1 MHTHARLLGLCV
13 SSLALILS
21 SAFCSADDCPANM
34 QVTLTAEETLGNDYQ
49 PGDGTM
55 LKRYRFRPPAPYQS
69 PYPTVLLIPP
79 AEFKGADD
87 AGVTSERWASYDL
100 QQAGFLVFQVEHRLA
115 PPGYLD
121 GQPHGSGQDQTDR
134 PPESGRPPEQT
145 DDIKRQILAAVDDT
159 DCNQSIYLVG
169 GSSGASHA
177 LWVALDSASGAVT
190 RWDNNV
196 RVKIKAVV
204 GLSGIYDLGSR
215 DYGGQTFQAGTYVD
229 IIENYTN
236 THLMMQ
242 WYGTQEAASPMTLI
256 ANASSCPPVM
266 LFVSDDDTVPSN
278 QSTNMKTALLLQ
290 FPSVE
295 IDEYTLLTQTPMLS
309 STGTRRIR

>member
-1 MHTHARLLGLCV
+1 M
-13 SSLALILS
+13 
-21 SAFCSADDCPANM
+21 P
-34 QVTLTAEETLGNDYQ
+34 VTLTAEETLGIAYQ
-49 PGDGTM
+49 PGDQTM
-55 LKRYRFRPPAPYQS
+55 LKRYRFAPDPAIYGPG

-121 GQPHGSGQDQTDR
+121 GQPHGTGQDQTDR
-134 PPESGRPPEQT
+134 PAESGRPPEQT
-145 DDIKRQILAAVDDT
+145 DDTKRQILAALDDA
-159 DCNQSIYLVG
+159 DCNGSIYLIG
-169 GSSGASHA
+169 GSSGACHA

-190 RWDNNV
+190 LWNNDV
-196 RVKIKAVV
+196 RLKIKAVV
-204 GLSGIYDLGSR
+204 GLSGTYDLGSR
-215 DYGGQTFQAGTYVD
+215 TYDGQTFQAGTYVD

-278 QSTNMKTALLLQ
+278 QSTNMKTALKSK
-290 FPSVE
+290 FPAVE
-295 IDEYTLLTQTPMLS
+295 VAEYTLLNSDSHAFQYWHMQNPAVSDCISHQVITFLESYP
-309 STGTRRIR
+309 

>member
-1 MHTHARLLGLCV
+1 VIVQQMIAPMTDTQATLG
-13 SSLALILS
+13 
-21 SAFCSADDCPANM
+21 P
-34 QVTLTAEETLGNDYQ
+34 EETLDSSFWS
-49 PGDGTM
+49 GDETM
-55 LKRYRFRPPAPYQS
+55 LKRYRFRPPAPYSS

-87 AGVTSERWASYDL
+87 GGVTSERWASYDL

-115 PPGYLD
+115 PPGYID
-121 GQPHGSGQDQTDR
+121 GQPHGSDQDQTDR

-145 DDIKRQILAAVDDT
+145 DDIKRQILAALDDT

-196 RVKIKAVV
+196 RLRIKAVV

-215 DYGGQTFQAGTYVD
+215 DYGGQIFQAGTYVD

-256 ANASSCPPVM
+256 ANASSIPADHV
-266 LFVSDDDTVPSN
+266 
-278 QSTNMKTALLLQ
+278 
-290 FPSVE
+290 
-295 IDEYTLLTQTPMLS
+295 
-309 STGTRRIR
+309 IRQ